1 MFPLISISSLFI
13 NIYGR
18 VELPGS
24 FFLFL
29 VAKILIALGEI
40 GVMIKSFEEE
50 IFRSG
55 RTE

>member
-13 NIYGR
+13 YM
-18 VELPGS
+18 PGS
-24 FFLFL
+24 FFLFR

-40 GVMIKSFEEE
+40 GVMIKSFEEQ
-50 IFRSG
+50 IFRSD